1 MLEEYDA
8 MLKDFECDIC
18 GSYLVTE
25 IVSIRPSCGCNRT
38 RFCCELCGNSLY
50 SKLSSVETSECSE
63 HKSISLSV
71 SLITIGGINV

>member
-8 MLKDFECDIC
+8 MLKDMECDIC

-38 RFCCELCGNSLY
+38 RFCCELCANNLY
-50 SKLSSVETSECSE
+50 KHLSSVSFTKCEK

-71 SLITIGGINV
+71 SLITIGGISV